1 MGFHKMISPLGYG
14 FAKSKTK
21 QIDDI
26 NIIILSIGL
35 NDLTKNLYMN
45 INICSRGVDGV
56 WRTPKLLVRPK
67 MRLNWL
73 NNEIVKSSG
82 HAPSSQH

>member
-1 MGFHKMISPLGYG
+1 MISPLGYG

-56 WRTPKLLVRPK
+56 
-67 MRLNWL
+67 
-73 NNEIVKSSG
+73 
-82 HAPSSQH
+82 

>member
-1 MGFHKMISPLGYG
+1 
-14 FAKSKTK
+14 
-21 QIDDI
+21 
-26 NIIILSIGL
+26 L